1 MRGDCCF
8 DGIDYNFGKLY
19 RDTLDVEK
27 LTTFYDKSLEEL
39 YDYFAPL
46 KKALEGSKAVAYINS
61 AKVGETNLSGGGI
74 TATSKAQIILIMYA
88 TTDKPSRFPLLLVDN
103 IKMPFRR
110 SAERH
115 FL

>member
-27 LTTFYDKSLEEL
+27 LTSFYDKSLEEL

-74 TATSKAQIILIMYA
+74 TATSKAQIILIMYGNNGQ
-88 TTDKPSRFPLLLVDN
+88 TFE
-103 IKMPFRR
+103 IPFT
-110 SAERH
+110 
-115 FL
+115 LG